1 MSLEH
6 LGATFDLHG
15 GGIDLCFPH
24 HENEIAQTE
33 CATGIQG
40 FAAHWFHSAHLL
52 VDGDKMSK
60 SKGNLYTL
68 DQLIAKGFTTTEVR
82 YALIAGHY
90 RSSLNFTFKGVEDAH
105 SALAKLE
112 RGTDRLL
119 VAAGFTRA
127 EFLPPAT
134 QETQTAWGRFQHAW
148 EVLQNDLNVPGCLGQ
163 VFTVLADKDE
173 PTPAQARQ
181 DLSGLAKILYALGL
195 TLFTAAPV
203 AAAPAEVVA
212 LAAQRW
218 AAKQA
223 KDFAAADRL
232 RQELTALG
240 WAMLD
245 RKDGY
250 DLKPV

>member
-1 MSLEH
+1 
-6 LGATFDLHG
+6 
-15 GGIDLCFPH
+15 
-24 HENEIAQTE
+24 
-33 CATGIQG
+33 
-40 FAAHWFHSAHLL
+40 
-52 VDGDKMSK
+52 
-60 SKGNLYTL
+60 
-68 DQLIAKGFTTTEVR
+68 
-82 YALIAGHY
+82 
-90 RSSLNFTFKGVEDAH
+90 
-105 SALAKLE
+105 LA
-112 RGTDRLL
+112 
-119 VAAGFTRA
+119 AAGFTRA
-127 EFLPPAT
+127 EFLPPVT

-163 VFTVLADKDE
+163 VFTVLADKEE
-173 PTPAQARQ
+173 PAAGQARQ
-181 DLSGLAKILYALGL
+181 DLSGLAKLLYALGL

-212 LAAQRW
+212 LADQRW

-250 DLKPV
+250 DLKKA

>member
-1 MSLEH
+1 M
-6 LGATFDLHG
+6 
-15 GGIDLCFPH
+15 
-24 HENEIAQTE
+24 
-33 CATGIQG
+33 
-40 FAAHWFHSAHLL
+40 
-52 VDGDKMSK
+52 
-60 SKGNLYTL
+60 
-68 DQLIAKGFTTTEVR
+68 
-82 YALIAGHY
+82 
-90 RSSLNFTFKGVEDAH
+90 
-105 SALAKLE
+105 
-112 RGTDRLL
+112 
-119 VAAGFTRA
+119 
-127 EFLPPAT
+127 
-134 QETQTAWGRFQHAW
+134 
-148 EVLQNDLNVPGCLGQ
+148 PGCLGQ

-203 AAAPAEVVA
+203 AAAPAEVIA